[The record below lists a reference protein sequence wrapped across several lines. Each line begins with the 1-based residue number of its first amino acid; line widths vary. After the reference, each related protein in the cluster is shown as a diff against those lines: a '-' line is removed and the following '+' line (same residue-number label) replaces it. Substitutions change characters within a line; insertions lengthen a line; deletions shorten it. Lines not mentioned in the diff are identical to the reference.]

1 MQYVQSLNSERS
13 GRPKTEVLEE
23 VSTDP
28 AVSVCVY
35 ACACM
40 RAWVCVCICVCVHF
54 SDEIIILNLCVWVG
68 GSVPRCVCVCVR
80 ACRWVYVHGLT
91 V

>member
-1 MQYVQSLNSERS
+1 MQYVQALNSERS

-35 ACACM
+35 
-40 RAWVCVCICVCVHF
+40 V
-54 SDEIIILNLCVWVG
+54 
-68 GSVPRCVCVCVR
+68 CVCVCMY
-80 ACRWVYVHGLT
+80 ACGRPCVHMLSYVVINLF
-91 V
+91 